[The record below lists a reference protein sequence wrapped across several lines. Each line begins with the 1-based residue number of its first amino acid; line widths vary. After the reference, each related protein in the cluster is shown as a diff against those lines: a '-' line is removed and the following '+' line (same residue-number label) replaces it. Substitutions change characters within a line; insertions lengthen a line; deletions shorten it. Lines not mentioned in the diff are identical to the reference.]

1 MNKIDI
7 SELRTYK
14 HITINIKTVDNLP
27 LLETFISLLVI
38 STIKD
43 PISISISLTIIPIKK
58 YYQIYYTFTYEKI
71 ASK

>member
-38 STIKD
+38 STIED

-58 YYQIYYTFTYEKI
+58 
-71 ASK
+71 

>member
-27 LLETFISLLVI
+27 LLETYIPLLVI

-58 YYQIYYTFTYEKI
+58 
-71 ASK
+71 

>member
-14 HITINIKTVDNLP
+14 QITINIKTVDNLP

-58 YYQIYYTFTYEKI
+58 
-71 ASK
+71 

>member
-38 STIKD
+38 STIRD

-58 YYQIYYTFTYEKI
+58 
-71 ASK
+71 